1 MHNRTFLSHVL
12 LVTLLAMIALA
23 TPPAS
28 AAMSTFST
36 PAATLPITTNAITPR
51 TTQEPEESL
60 ISALLGRYATWL
72 MLVMCSS
79 MLALVGAAAIV
90 ARMRRIAGDDDD

>member
-1 MHNRTFLSHVL
+1 MPNRTFLSHVL
-12 LVTLLAMIALA
+12 LVTILATIALVA
-23 TPPAS
+23 PPAS
-28 AAMSTFST
+28 ATVSAFATST
-36 PAATLPITTNAITPR
+36 PTLTITTNAIIPR
-51 TTQEPEESL
+51 TAQEPEESL

>member
-1 MHNRTFLSHVL
+1 MHNRTFLSRVL
-12 LVTLLAMIALA
+12 LVTILATIALA
-23 TPPAS
+23 APPAS
-28 AAMSTFST
+28 VAVSASAT
-36 PAATLPITTNAITPR
+36 PTPTLTITTNAITPR
-51 TTQEPEESL
+51 TAQDLEESP

-79 MLALVGAAAIV
+79 MLALVGATAIV

>member
-1 MHNRTFLSHVL
+1 MPNRTFLSRVL
-12 LVTLLAMIALA
+12 LVTILATIALA
-23 TPPAS
+23 ALPTS
-28 AAMSTFST
+28 AAVSA
-36 PAATLPITTNAITPR
+36 AATPSPTLTITTNAITSR
-51 TTQEPEESL
+51 TAQEPEESL